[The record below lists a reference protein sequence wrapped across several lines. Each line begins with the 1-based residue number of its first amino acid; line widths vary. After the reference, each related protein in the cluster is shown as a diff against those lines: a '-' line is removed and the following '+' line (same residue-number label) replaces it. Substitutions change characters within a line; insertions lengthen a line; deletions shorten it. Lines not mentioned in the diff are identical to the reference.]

1 MNINIILNNNMYII
15 IIIKKHLGSGSDRHA
30 RKHPVMVA
38 RLTDQMT

>member
-15 IIIKKHLGSGSDRHA
+15 IIKKHLGSGSDRQA